1 MHHVWIIEGEAVGCA
16 GASIMANKPES
27 FESGL
32 FHDSK
37 LVFSHCPEGVIHVAI
52 STVRLGTVALTT
64 KVRGNDGLEI
74 SQFQVNLV
82 PHDVGLWVAV
92 QQQQTGSRTTMN
104 DVDSAAV
111 TVYL

>member
-1 MHHVWIIEGEAVGCA
+1 MGCA

-52 STVRLGTVALTT
+52 STVGPGTVSLTT
-64 KVRGNDGLEI
+64 KVRCNDDLGI
-74 SQFQVNLV
+74 SQFQDNLV
-82 PHDVGLWVAV
+82 PHDVGL
-92 QQQQTGSRTTMN
+92 RI
-104 DVDSAAV
+104 
-111 TVYL
+111 TVEQ